1 MDRKGSSV
9 VNAVRLAERMSK
21 ILDRQFIAARI
32 VDRGAYA
39 TVYQLIEESS
49 SSKSA
54 RPDLVVRVSTRPVYH
69 DVAIDEE
76 RQKIK
81 TYVATL
87 NVIHGKSVLMI
98 LIHILTRLG
107 SIGAETSAKAS
118 AQGTGIRCV
127 RGCRI
132 RARVDCND
140 ADGWVESGR
149 VLARIRPGAAKAGH
163 RRAREVY
170 AQVGTVSRIGRN
182 WIDCDSSW
190 LEPSLHLQRCA
201 YGDLTLVAK
210 AERCKQPTT
219 GIIS

>member
-9 VNAVRLAERMSK
+9 VDTVQLAERMSEL
-21 ILDRQFIAARI
+21 LDRPFIGARI

-39 TVYQLIEESS
+39 AVYQLMEGGC

-54 RPDLVVRVSTRPVYH
+54 RPEPAVVVRVSSRPVYH

-76 RQKIK
+76 RQKIR

-118 AQGTGIRCV
+118 AQGAGIRRV
-127 RGCRI
+127 RACRI
-132 RARVDCND
+132 RARMDCND
-140 ADGWVESGR
+140 THGWVESGR
-149 VLARIRPGAAKAGH
+149 VLARIQPRAAKARR
-163 RRAREVY
+163 RRAREVH
-170 AQVGTVSRIGRN
+170 AQVGTVSRVGRN
-182 WIDCDSSW
+182 WIDRNSS
-190 LEPSLHLQRCA
+190 LFEPSQQLQGRTYGHLTLIAEAQRC
-201 YGDLTLVAK
+201 K
-210 AERCKQPTT
+210 
-219 GIIS
+219 